1 MQMQNEKIE
10 NILNLA
16 LEMPEEERRRTMDL
30 NVGYEKEDR
39 SWTVIVRYSDSLL
52 PYTSELVRVNEL
64 TGGYAIVQLPE
75 SLIPKFCSASGSR
88 IYGEASPVVLLSGSQ
103 HLAFLRDAD
112 QRWRP
117 DGNGDTGSRD

>member
-64 TGGYAIVQLPE
+64 TGGYAIVQLPRE
-75 SLIPKFCSASGSR
+75 PDPKFCSASGSR

-112 QRWRP
+112 QRGRP